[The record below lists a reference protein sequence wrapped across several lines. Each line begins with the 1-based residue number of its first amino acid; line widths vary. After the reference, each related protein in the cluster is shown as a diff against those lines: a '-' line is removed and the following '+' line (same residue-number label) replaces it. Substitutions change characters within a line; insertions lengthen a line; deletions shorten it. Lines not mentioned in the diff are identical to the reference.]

1 MSGFPT
7 HYFLRNDR
15 RTWEAATVTS
25 VRRRL
30 TITGTVQGVGF
41 RPFIWRLARRHGL
54 DGWVAN
60 GPGGVTV
67 DLQGAAAAIDALLDH
82 VRHEAPPLATV
93 ARIEVEPL
101 VVESARPPG
110 FWIDVSSTGGGAA
123 TGSVAAPESATCEAC
138 LAEICDPANR
148 RHGYLFTTC
157 TDCGP
162 RFTIIRGL
170 PYDRQRTTMAAFPM
184 CGTCAAEYADPQD
197 RRFHAEA
204 NACPACGPAV
214 WFTSAGDPAGIATT
228 RAAACG
234 IGTTAIATARER
246 LRAGDVLAVKGLGG
260 FRLVCDATN
269 ATAVTRLRE
278 RKQRTAK
285 PLAVM
290 VADVETAG
298 HDAIIDEQ
306 ARRLLESRE
315 RPIVLVPA
323 RRDGARLAEGIAP
336 GNDFVGLMLPAQP
349 LEHVLCAGMPPL
361 VMTSGNLAEEPI
373 AADND
378 DAACR
383 LGPLVDGFLMHDRQI
398 VAACDDSVVRC
409 MAGAALPIRRSR
421 GSVPLPIR
429 LATGGPT
436 VLAVGGELKATLC
449 LAAGAEAVMSQHIGD
464 VANLET
470 LVAVE
475 RVADH
480 LLALTGSSP
489 DLVACDLHPDALSAA
504 WARRFAAA
512 RDIPVVAVQHH
523 EAHLAALL
531 ADQAA
536 EDLPVIGVCFDGTGY
551 GRDGTIQGG
560 EFLVARAGVGGDLER
575 AAHLD
580 PFPLPGGD
588 AAIRHPW
595 RVALAVLHA
604 AGIEWTAGLAPVE
617 AATPEMRR
625 VLRRQLETG
634 LHCVATSSMGRLFDA
649 VAALAGV
656 KQSIGYEAEAAMN
669 LEALAAIADGT
680 VTAYPLPLR
689 DQPPGSATGPLRIDW
704 RPLVAGIVADVRA
717 DVGPDVI
724 AARFHRGVA
733 ALIVGVCERLR
744 AATGIAAV
752 ALTGG
757 VFQNARLVQMAIVE
771 LEAAEFTVLVHAQ
784 VPPND
789 GGLALGQ
796 AVLARRVQ
804 RRQPLAECLHPRWR
818 HRKDDH
824 PCGP

>member
-1 MSGFPT
+1 
-7 HYFLRNDR
+7 
-15 RTWEAATVTS
+15 

-67 DLQGAAAAIDALLDH
+67 DLQGELVAIDALLAD
-82 VRHEAPPLATV
+82 VSRNPPPLAV
-93 ARIEVEPL
+93 VERIDVEPRAVDPEL
-101 VVESARPPG
+101 PPG
-110 FWIDVSSTGGGAA
+110 FWIDASSVCDEAVCDGDAGR
-123 TGSVAAPESATCEAC
+123 VAPGRIGRGNVAPADVATCDAC
-138 LAEICDPANR
+138 LAEIHDPADR
-148 RHGYLFTTC
+148 RHGYPFTTC

-170 PYDRQRTTMAAFPM
+170 PYDRQRTTMAVFPP
-184 CGTCAAEYADPQD
+184 CGACAAEYADPSN

-204 NACPACGPAV
+204 NACPVCGPVV
-214 WFTSAGDPAGIATT
+214 WFTAAGDAAGVATT
-228 RAAACG
+228 RDEARCTGTAAIAAAR
-234 IGTTAIATARER
+234 AR
-246 LRAGDVLAVKGLGG
+246 LQAGDVLAIKGLGG
-260 FRLVCDATN
+260 FRLVCDATSN
-269 ATAVTRLRE
+269 EAVARLRA
-278 RKQRTAK
+278 RKQRSSR

-290 VADVETAG
+290 VADMEAACR
-298 HDAIIDEQ
+298 HALIDEQ

-315 RPIVLVPA
+315 RPIVLVPG
-323 RRDGARLAEGIAP
+323 RPRWPSFGGGLAEGIAP
-336 GNDFVGLMLPAQP
+336 GNDFLGLMLPSQP
-349 LEHVLCAGMPPL
+349 LEHLLCVGMPPL

-373 AADND
+373 AHDNA
-378 DAACR
+378 DAAMR
-383 LGPLVDGFLMHDRQI
+383 LGPLVDGFLMHDREI

-409 MAGAALPIRRSR
+409 VAGAALPIRRSR
-421 GSVPLPIR
+421 GFVPLPIQ
-429 LATGGPT
+429 LAAGGPT

-470 LVAVE
+470 LRAVE
-475 RVADH
+475 RAADH
-480 LLALTGSSP
+480 LLALTAASP
-489 DLVACDLHPDALSAA
+489 DAVACDLHPGSLSAA

-512 RDIPVVAVQHH
+512 RGIPLVAVQHH

-531 ADQAA
+531 ADQSA
-536 EDLPVIGVCFDGTGY
+536 EHLPIIGVCFDGTGY

-560 EFLVARAGVGGDLER
+560 EFLVAATGVGGEIER

-580 PFPLPGGD
+580 SFPLPGGD

-604 AGIEWTAGLAPVE
+604 ADIEWAAGLAPVE
-617 AATPEMRR
+617 AATAEMRR

-649 VAALAGV
+649 VAALVGV

-669 LEALAAIADGT
+669 LEALAATTEDAAEGSAAEGIDA
-680 VTAYPLPLR
+680 AYPLPIWDQVR
-689 DQPPGSATGPLRIDW
+689 DSAAGPLRIDW
-704 RPLVAGIVADVRA
+704 RPLVAEIVADVRGGI
-717 DVGPDVI
+717 GPGVI
-724 AARFHRGVA
+724 AARFHRSVA
-733 ALIVGVCERLR
+733 TMIVECCMRLR
-744 AATGIAAV
+744 AETGIAAV
-752 ALTGG
+752 GLTGG
-757 VFQNARLVQMAIVE
+757 VFQNAQLVHLAVAA
-771 LEAAEFTVLVHAQ
+771 LEAAGFTVLVHAQ

-796 AVLARRVQ
+796 AVLARRAWAL
-804 RRQPLAECLHPRWR
+804 R
-818 HRKDDH
+818 
-824 PCGP
+824 

>member
-1 MSGFPT
+1 MSPASPT
-7 HYFLRNDR
+7 VR
-15 RTWEAATVTS
+15 

-67 DLQGAAAAIDALLDH
+67 DLQGDVASIAAVRDAVGH
-82 VRHEAPPLATV
+82 APPPLAV
-93 ARIEVEPL
+93 VERIDTEPL
-101 VVESARPPG
+101 AVDPERPPG
-110 FWIDVSSTGGGAA
+110 FWIDASSVCGGAECDGDA
-123 TGSVAAPESATCEAC
+123 GRVARGRVARGNVAPADVATCDAC
-138 LAEICDPANR
+138 LAEIRDPSDR
-148 RHGYLFTTC
+148 RHGYPFTTC

-170 PYDRQRTTMAAFPM
+170 PYDRQRTTMAAFPP
-184 CGTCAAEYADPQD
+184 CAACAAEYADPED

-204 NACPACGPAV
+204 NACPVCGPVV
-214 WFTSAGDPAGIATT
+214 WFTAAGDDGGVAAT
-228 RAAACG
+228 RDVARCLG
-234 IGTTAIATARER
+234 ETAIAAARGR
-246 LRAGDVLAVKGLGG
+246 LQAGDVLAVKGLGG

-269 ATAVTRLRE
+269 NEAVARLRE
-278 RKQRTAK
+278 RKQRVAK

-290 VADVETAG
+290 VADLEAACR
-298 HDAIIDEQ
+298 HALIDEQ
-306 ARRLLESRE
+306 ARRLLEGRE

-323 RRDGARLAEGIAP
+323 RPDGKHPEGNHLAGQIAP

-349 LEHVLCAGMPPL
+349 LEHQLCAGMPPL

-373 AADND
+373 AHDNV
-378 DAACR
+378 DAAMR
-383 LGPLVDGFLMHDRQI
+383 LGPLVDGFLMHDREI

-409 MAGAALPIRRSR
+409 VAGAALPIRRSR
-421 GSVPLPIR
+421 GFVPLPIR
-429 LATGGPT
+429 LAAGGPT

-449 LAAGAEAVMSQHIGD
+449 LAAGAEAVLSQHIGD
-464 VANLET
+464 VANLEA
-470 LVAVE
+470 LVAVGKTAE
-475 RVADH
+475 H
-480 LLALTGSSP
+480 LLSITAASP
-489 DLVACDLHPDALSAA
+489 DAVACDLHPGSLSAA
-504 WARRFAAA
+504 WARRFATT
-512 RDIPVVAVQHH
+512 RGIPVVAVQHH

-531 ADQAA
+531 ADHAA
-536 EDLPVIGVCFDGTGY
+536 EHLPIIGVCFDGTGY

-560 EFLVARAGVGGDLER
+560 EFLVAAAGVGGDIER

-580 PFPLPGGD
+580 PFQLPGGD

-595 RVALAVLHA
+595 RVALALLHA
-604 AGIEWTAGLAPVE
+604 AGIEWSAGLAPVGM
-617 AATPEMRR
+617 ATAEMRR

-669 LEALAAIADGT
+669 LEALADATHAD
-680 VTAYPLPLR
+680 VEPYPLPIREAEPLAAR
-689 DQPPGSATGPLRIDW
+689 QPLRIDW
-704 RPLVAGIVADVRA
+704 RPLGVEIVADVRA
-717 DVGPDVI
+717 GVRPGVI

-733 ALIVGVCERLR
+733 AMIVEVCGRIR
-744 AATGIAAV
+744 AATGIHAV
-752 ALTGG
+752 GLTGG
-757 VFQNARLVQMAIVE
+757 VFQNVLLVQLAVAA
-771 LEAAEFTVLVHAQ
+771 LEAEGFQVLVHGR

-796 AVLARRVQ
+796 AVLARHAR
-804 RRQPLAECLHPRWR
+804 ADTHP
-818 HRKDDH
+818 
-824 PCGP
+824 PP

>member
-1 MSGFPT
+1 MG
-7 HYFLRNDR
+7 
-15 RTWEAATVTS
+15 TVAVS

-60 GPGGVTV
+60 RPGGVTI
-67 DLQGAAAAIDALLDH
+67 DLQGAAAAIDALLAD
-82 VRHEAPPLATV
+82 VRREPPPLATV
-93 ARIEVEPL
+93 ERIDVEPL
-101 VVESARPPG
+101 AVEPDRPPG
-110 FWIDVSSTGGGAA
+110 FWIDASRVCGNAVGS
-123 TGSVAAPESATCEAC
+123 GSVVRGNVVPADVATCEAC
-138 LAEICDPANR
+138 LAEIRNPANR
-148 RHGYLFTTC
+148 RHGYPFTTC

-162 RFTIIRGL
+162 RFTIIRDL
-170 PYDRQRTTMAAFPM
+170 PYDRPRTTMAAFPM
-184 CGTCAAEYADPQD
+184 CAACAAEYDDPED

-204 NACPACGPAV
+204 NACPACGPTV
-214 WFTSAGDPAGIATT
+214 WFTSADDDAGIATT
-228 RAAACG
+228 RETAGCVGPAAL
-234 IGTTAIATARER
+234 ATARER
-246 LRAGDVLAVKGLGG
+246 LRAGHVLAVKALGG
-260 FRLVCDATN
+260 FHLVCDATN
-269 ATAVTRLRE
+269 PAAVFRLRE
-278 RKQRTAK
+278 RKQRVAK

-290 VADVETAG
+290 VGDVEAACRYG
-298 HDAIIDEQ
+298 VIDEQ
-306 ARRLLESRE
+306 EQRLLESRE
-315 RPIVLVPA
+315 RPIVLVSKRP
-323 RRDGARLAEGIAP
+323 DGGGLAEGIAP
-336 GNDFVGLMLPAQP
+336 GNDFLGLMLPALP
-349 LEHVLCAGMPPL
+349 LQHLLCTGMPPL

-373 AADND
+373 AHDND
-378 DAACR
+378 DAVAR
-383 LGPLVDGFLMHDRQI
+383 LGPLVDGFLMHDREI

-409 MAGAALPIRRSR
+409 VAGAALPIRRSR
-421 GSVPLPIR
+421 GFVPLPIG
-429 LATGGPT
+429 LAAAGPT
-436 VLAVGGELKATLC
+436 VLAVGAELKATLC
-449 LAAGAEAVMSQHIGD
+449 LAVGDQAVMSQHIGD

-470 LVAVE
+470 LVAIE
-475 RVADH
+475 RTADH
-480 LLALTGSSP
+480 LLSITGASP
-489 DLVACDLHPDALSAA
+489 DLVACDLHPGSLSAD

-512 RDIPVVAVQHH
+512 CGIPVVAVQHH

-560 EFLVARAGVGGDLER
+560 EFLVARAGIGGVVER

-580 PFPLPGGD
+580 PFPLPGSD

-604 AGIEWTAGLAPVE
+604 AGIEWAAGLGPVA

-625 VLRRQLETG
+625 VLRRQLEAG

-669 LEALAAIADGT
+669 LEALAAAAG
-680 VTAYPLPLR
+680 VVESYPLPIR
-689 DQPPGSATGPLRIDW
+689 DQQAGSAAGPLRIDW
-704 RPLVAGIVADVRA
+704 RPLVAGIVADVQA
-717 DVGPDVI
+717 GVGPGVI

-733 ALIVGVCERLR
+733 EMIVAVCGRLR

-752 ALTGG
+752 GLTGG
-757 VFQNARLVQMAIVE
+757 VFQNVLLVRLVITA
-771 LEAAEFTVLVHAQ
+771 LEAAGFTVLVHAQ

-796 AVLARRVQ
+796 AVLARRA
-804 RRQPLAECLHPRWR
+804 RTDPHPR
-818 HRKDDH
+818 
-824 PCGP
+824 P